1 MAEAREGAY
10 PAQYETEILLKDGSK
25 ILLRPIKEDDVERW
39 LDFISRLSDRT
50 KYLRFHSVPKLGRE
64 DAIRFCSVNYDNA
77 FAFVAEVLRD
87 QRRDIIAIG
96 RYYRI
101 PYKPSAEVAFV
112 IEDAY
117 QGKGIGTKLME
128 WLANVARDNGITT
141 FEASVLAENR
151 EMMNVFKDYGFHVTS
166 KREENEYR
174 VTFPIARTKLVTQKE
189 EERERIATVTS
200 LRSLLYPHSVAVIGA
215 SREPGTIGQLLFRCI
230 MQNGFSGVV
239 YPINPNAE
247 AIMSVK
253 AYPSVLD
260 IPGDVD
266 MALIAVPAPLVAKVT
281 DECGRKGVRGIVV
294 ISDGFKER
302 GGEGVQREQE
312 LRDIALGHG
321 MRIVGPNCMGVINTD
336 LATNL
341 NASFSLVYPPP
352 GNVAF
357 LSQSGALGLSILD
370 YANNLNMGISTFVSV
385 GNRADISSNDM
396 LQYWEQDKATKII
409 LLYLESFGN
418 PRKFARIARRVSG
431 VKPIVAVKGGSSTA
445 GSRAAS
451 SHTGSLA
458 TPQIASDALFHQAGI
473 IRVNALEELFNI
485 AALLSNQPVPRG
497 KRVAIVTNG
506 GGPGII
512 AADACEHYGLAL
524 PELPPEVIEALKSVV
539 KRDITFRNPLDLTA
553 GATEEEFKGVLT
565 ILADDKSFDAVLTIF
580 IPPTIV
586 DPKEAEDAMRQ
597 VAPLFQRKK
606 KTLLACFMGQRGF
619 KTKLGTTGKFVPCY
633 PFPEE
638 AVSALA
644 KAAEYS
650 DWRERP
656 KGSIPKIRGLKQE
669 RAQELIDSALTS
681 SPARP
686 LWLSAQGIADLLNC
700 YGIRITETVTAKTP
714 AEAAA
719 TASRLGF
726 PVAVKLASSTIVHK
740 TDVGGVA
747 LGLTSEQEVEEAF
760 ADIKTK
766 LAEMGR
772 QAEMEGVTVQRMV
785 TGGIEVIVGVTQD
798 PSFGPIIMF
807 GLGGIY
813 AELMKDVA
821 VRLHP
826 LTDVDARELVGS
838 IKMAR
843 LFEGFRGAPPS
854 DTQSLEDLLLRLSA
868 LVEDIPQIAEL
879 DLNPVKVMEQGKGYW
894 VVDARIMVR

>member
-656 KGSIPKIRGLKQE
+656 KGSIPKIQGLKQE
-669 RAQELIDSALTS
+669 RAQKLIDSALTS

>member
-321 MRIVGPNCMGVINTD
+321 MRIVGPNCMGDINTD

-656 KGSIPKIRGLKQE
+656 KGSIPKIQGLKQE
-669 RAQELIDSALTS
+669 RAQKLIDSALTS